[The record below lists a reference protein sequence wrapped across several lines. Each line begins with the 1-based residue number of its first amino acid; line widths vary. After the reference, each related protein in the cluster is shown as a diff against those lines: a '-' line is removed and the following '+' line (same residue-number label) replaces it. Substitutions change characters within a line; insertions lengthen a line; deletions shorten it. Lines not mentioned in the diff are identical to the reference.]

1 MYEWAKAMMFMCF
14 FKCQKRAFC
23 YCVVVGAV
31 DSGSQKVYISVFRVD
46 DKIAVPSKDARLS
59 NKM

>member
-1 MYEWAKAMMFMCF
+1 MFMCF